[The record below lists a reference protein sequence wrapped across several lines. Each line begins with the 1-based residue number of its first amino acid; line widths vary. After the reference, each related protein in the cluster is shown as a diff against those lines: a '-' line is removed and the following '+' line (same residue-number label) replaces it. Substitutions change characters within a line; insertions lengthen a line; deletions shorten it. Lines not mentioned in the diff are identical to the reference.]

1 MTQVRATP
9 ALRRDAGRTARRGAG
24 REAGDSRVVVQY
36 AIARSGLPAATTVR
50 RWVHAAASRT
60 LALTVRFVGA
70 REGRV
75 LNARYRAKDY
85 ATNVLTFVYDD
96 GELLAGDVVLCA
108 PVLRRE
114 ARAQGKSVIAH
125 CAHLLVHG
133 VLHLQGYDH
142 DREPVA
148 LRMER
153 REAELLASLGY
164 PDPYPT

>member
-1 MTQVRATP
+1 MSSVRVEP
-9 ALRRDAGRTARRGAG
+9 ARRRTAGATGRGAA
-24 REAGDSRVVVQY
+24 RRAGSVSQVVVQY
-36 AIARSGLPAATTVR
+36 AVARGGLPAAPTVR
-50 RWVHAAASRT
+50 RWVHAAAARA

-70 REGRV
+70 REGRA
-75 LNARYRAKDY
+75 LNLRYRAKDY

-96 GELLAGDVVLCA
+96 GELLTGDVVLCA

-114 ARAQGKSVIAH
+114 ARAQGKSVTAH

-142 DREPVA
+142 DRAPAA

-153 REAELLASLGY
+153 RETELLAALGH

>member
-1 MTQVRATP
+1 MSAVRAEP
-9 ALRRDAGRTARRGAG
+9 ARRRDAGAVARGATG
-24 REAGDSRVVVQY
+24 SAADDTHVVVQY
-36 AIARSGLPAATTVR
+36 ALARSGLPAAPTVR
-50 RWVHAAASRT
+50 RWVHAAAARA
-60 LALTVRFVGA
+60 LMLTVRFVGA
-70 REGRV
+70 REGRA
-75 LNARYRAKDY
+75 LNLRYRAKDY

-96 GELLAGDVVLCA
+96 GELLTGDLVLCA

-114 ARAQGKSVIAH
+114 ARAQGKSVTAH

-142 DREPVA
+142 DRAPAA

-153 REAELLASLGY
+153 REAELLAALGY